1 MINMSSCLRIVSIG
15 TVLAITVPIYAFQDQ
30 PAKTDNTKMNKRDRK
45 EGAVTADQQK
55 MNAADRELTQNVRKA
70 IMDDKSLS
78 TYAHNV
84 KVVSRDGMVT
94 LKGPVRS
101 AEEKQ
106 TVEAKAVEVAG
117 AGKVT
122 NNLTVASKGSKSKTD
137 TGDTSRSREK

>member
-1 MINMSSCLRIVSIG
+1 MIKLSSCLRIASMG
-15 TVLAITVPIYAFQDQ
+15 AVLAITAPIYAFQDQ
-30 PAKTDNTKMNKRDRK
+30 PAKTDNTKMNKQDRK
-45 EGAVTADQQK
+45 AGAVTADQQK
-55 MNAADRELTQNVRKA
+55 MNASDREITQKVRKA
-70 IMDDKSLS
+70 IMDDKTLS

-101 AEEKQ
+101 ADEKQ

-122 NNLTVASKGSKSKTD
+122 NELTVASKGSKSKTD
-137 TGDTSRSREK
+137 TDGTKAK